1 MPYTYRKVG
10 DEYCVYKK
18 DSGAKVGC
26 TKGDINKY
34 LAALHANADVNEGDK
49 IPGGLADGKTLTD
62 IANKHKVDIDELT
75 KEYQKG
81 IKVEMEHTSDKKI
94 AEEIA
99 RDHLF
104 ENPKYYTK
112 LATIEESTKFNI
124 KSLLR
129 EEVESTIVDE
139 SPDTIQVL
147 VKYNGRNAGVIT
159 VTPANAKDTMEI
171 VGVEF
176 KDEYHTLFILNEA
189 MKTLWQVFSGK
200 NAFIVAPKPEGIA
213 SWNKLGF
220 QRISKNYLIK
230 NRGH

>member
-1 MPYTYRKVG
+1 MPYTHRKVG
-10 DEYCVYKK
+10 DEECVFKK

-26 TKGDINKY
+26 TKGSIKKY
-34 LAALHANADVNEGDK
+34 LAALHANVDVNETDK
-49 IPGGLADGKTLTD
+49 IKGGLADGKTLED
-62 IANKHKVDIDELT
+62 IANKHKVDIDDLT

-112 LATIEESTKFNI
+112 LATIEEGLKISI
-124 KSLLR
+124 KYLFR
-129 EEVESTIVDE
+129 EEVESTIIDE

-147 VKYNGRNAGVIT
+147 VKYNGRNAGIIS
-159 VTPANAKDTMEI
+159 VTPANVKDTMEI
-171 VGVEF
+171 VGVQF
-176 KDEYHTLFILNEA
+176 KDDYHTLFILNQA
-189 MKTLWQVFSGK
+189 VKSLWRIFTDK

-213 SWNKLGF
+213 AWNKLGF
-220 QRISKNYLIK
+220 QRISKNYLIA

>member
-1 MPYTYRKVG
+1 M
-10 DEYCVYKK
+10 
-18 DSGAKVGC
+18 AK
-26 TKGDINKY
+26 
-34 LAALHANADVNEGDK
+34 DK
-49 IPGGLADGKTLTD
+49 IKGGLADGKTLTD

-94 AEEIA
+94 AKEIA
-99 RDHLF
+99 MDHLF

-112 LATIEESTKFNI
+112 LATIEEAFKNSI

-129 EEVESTIVDE
+129 EDVESTIIDE

-147 VKYNGRNAGVIT
+147 VKYNGRNAGIIS
-159 VTPANAKDTMEI
+159 VTPANVKDTMEI
-171 VGVEF
+171 VGVQF
-176 KDEYHTLFILNEA
+176 KDDYHTLFILNQA
-189 MKTLWQVFSGK
+189 LKSLWQIFTDK

-213 SWNKLGF
+213 AWNKLGF
-220 QRISKNYLIK
+220 QRISKNYLIA